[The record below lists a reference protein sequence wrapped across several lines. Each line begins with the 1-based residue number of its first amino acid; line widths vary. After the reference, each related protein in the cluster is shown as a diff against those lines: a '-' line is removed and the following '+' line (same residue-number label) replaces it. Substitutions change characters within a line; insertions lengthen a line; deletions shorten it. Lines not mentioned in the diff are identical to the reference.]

1 MKNRSLLASL
11 LCASLNVAC
20 SESAS
25 EAVRS
30 ADLEADDDRLTTQK
44 ISLRPELK
52 PWVGHYQADT
62 PCKTCITRC
71 EGCEGTHVELRLY
84 ADQHYRLVRERNAQ
98 DQPAE
103 HFTGHFV
110 FVDASKDKIQL
121 VGLQQGGLIAKSGD
135 FTEFYNQETGQ
146 AYDSSEEFLLEKS

>member
-1 MKNRSLLASL
+1 MKNKPLLASL

-25 EAVRS
+25 ESMQS
-30 ADLEADDDRLTTQK
+30 ADVEQGDDALATQK
-44 ISLRPELK
+44 VNLRPELK

-62 PCKTCITRC
+62 PCKTCVTRC
-71 EGCEGTHVELRLY
+71 EGCEGTHVDLHLY
-84 ADQHYRLVRERNAQ
+84 ADQRYRLVHERNAQ

-103 HFTGHFV
+103 HLSGRFV

-121 VGLQQGGLIAKSGD
+121 VGAQQRGLIVKSGD
-135 FTEFYNQETGQ
+135 FTELYNQETGQ